1 MAYLCISGD
10 CALRPVSETND
21 TVLSDLSSTHEPEL
35 LETVRPH
42 PLKDEFVIPD
52 YVCCVLTEGV
62 WTIFGA
68 SVLIIG
74 LFTIATLKYFKKY
87 LAKTKYIKKNLRMK
101 DR

>member
-21 TVLSDLSSTHEPEL
+21 TILSDLSSTHEPEL

-68 SVLIIG
+68 CVLILG

>member
-1 MAYLCISGD
+1 MAYLCVSGD
-10 CALRPVSETND
+10 CALRPVLDVNETAMDDPPSADDLEMLD
-21 TVLSDLSSTHEPEL
+21 TVL
-35 LETVRPH
+35 PH

-68 SVLIIG
+68 CVLILG